1 LFISETKTAWRCFYI
16 TALRIA
22 CHPPTMATLY
32 HASTPK
38 LANAQSHT
46 TVPMLGS
53 F

>member
-1 LFISETKTAWRCFYI
+1 MEMFLHYCSTHS
-16 TALRIA
+16 LA